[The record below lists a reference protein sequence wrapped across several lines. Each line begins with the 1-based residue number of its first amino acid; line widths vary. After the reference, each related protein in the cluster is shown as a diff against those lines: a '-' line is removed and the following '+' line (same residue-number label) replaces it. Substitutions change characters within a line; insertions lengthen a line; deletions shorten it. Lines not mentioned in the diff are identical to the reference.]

1 MSGMELIALGIITG
15 IMATFVVTLSNLSN
29 L

>member
-15 IMATFVVTLSNLSN
+15 IMATFVVTLWNLSN